1 LGYNINMADK
11 PVVFVFSSFYEPMVG
26 GAEIAVKEIIS
37 RTAQDFEF
45 HIITH
50 RLNFNL
56 PGEENYAVGNDTV
69 FIHRLGFGTS
79 PDRMFLF
86 PFLAARKGFAL
97 TKEFKDRKKLL
108 WGVMVSYASVGAFF
122 VKIFKKNIPFLLTIQ
137 EGDGE
142 WNVKAKNFGLSAL
155 WWKLLLKKAN
165 HVTAISN
172 YLEQIVKEKGYRGTV
187 EIIPNGVDERL
198 LLIPRPEFPGEK
210 VIFSSSR
217 LVKKNALEVLLKAA
231 ARLKSDFSAQGG
243 PASGWKVIIAGDGP
257 EKKSLA
263 EFSEALGLKD
273 RVEFLGHVPY
283 ENLIKLYSGADIFV
297 RPSRSEGLGS
307 AFLEAMAAGLITIG
321 TPVGGITDYLWE
333 GRTGFLAIPDNV
345 DSLVEAIRTA
355 LVLAPSRKAQII
367 GNARALIRTKYLWSD
382 VASKTKNVFIKLL

>member
-1 LGYNINMADK
+1 MSYNYNMETK
-11 PVVFVFSSFYEPMVG
+11 PVVIVFSSFYEPMVG
-26 GAEIAVKEIIS
+26 GAEIAVKEIIA
-37 RTAQDFEF
+37 RTARDFEF

-56 PGEENYAVGNDTV
+56 PAEENYAAGGGTV

-97 TKEFKDRKKLL
+97 TKEFKGRKKLL
-108 WGVMVSYASVGAFF
+108 WGVMVSYASIGAFF
-122 VKIFKKNIPFLLTIQ
+122 IKIFKKNIPFLLTVQ

-172 YLEQIVKEKGYRGTV
+172 YLAQIVKEKGYRGTV
-187 EIIPNGVDERL
+187 EIIPNGVDEKL
-198 LLIPRPEFPGEK
+198 LLIQRPEFQGEK

-231 ARLKSDFSAQGG
+231 AKIRGEVGF
-243 PASGWKVIIAGDGP
+243 KVIIAGDGP
-257 EKKSLA
+257 EKKSLM
-263 EFSEALGLKD
+263 EFSEALDLKD

-307 AFLEAMAAGLITIG
+307 SFLEAMAAGLITIG

-333 GRTGFLAIPDNV
+333 GSTGFLAIPDNV

-382 VASKTKNVFIKLL
+382 VALKTKNVFIKLL